1 MRRRPRIRRV
11 VGKSGAGGAL
21 VTPTEGNPMR
31 MMMKISIPIE
41 AANQAVEDGSA
52 QRILKTSLETLRPE
66 AAYFY
71 PDVEGRTILLFI
83 DVKEPSDMP
92 LIGEPFFKGLK
103 ARVTF
108 TPVMN
113 GQDFQAGMAKLA
125 R

>member
-1 MRRRPRIRRV
+1 
-11 VGKSGAGGAL
+11 
-21 VTPTEGNPMR
+21 MR

-41 AANQAVEDGSA
+41 AGNKAVHDGSA
-52 QRILKTSLETLRPE
+52 QRILKTSLEALRPE

-71 PDVEGRTILLFI
+71 TAEEGRTILLFI
-83 DVKEPSDMP
+83 DLKENSDMP
-92 LIGEPFFKGLK
+92 SIGDPFFQGLN

-113 GQDFQAGMAKLA
+113 GQDFQAGMAKLSP